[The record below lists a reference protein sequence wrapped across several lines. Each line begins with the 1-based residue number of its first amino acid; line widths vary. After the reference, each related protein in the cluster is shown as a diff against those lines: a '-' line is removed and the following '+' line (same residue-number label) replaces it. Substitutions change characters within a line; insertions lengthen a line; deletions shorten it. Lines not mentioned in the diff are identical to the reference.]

1 MVWCP
6 WSDADAIVEAGLI
19 SVQLDGADHR
29 CPVVVFELFGIA
41 RVPLPPGE
49 LEGVLSLETATA
61 AYCMIGPDALVRWR
75 AWHEGGH
82 LMLCLSGYRLP
93 HDEALASRCGRALA
107 MSRRFVLRL
116 LDEGWRDYE
125 IVQGYAWWL
134 PEEQTERRI
143 WEVRRS
149 AMRRVGLPGDWW
161 VSLHGRAPARI
172 GQ

>member
-6 WSDADAIVEAGLI
+6 WSDADAITEAGLI
-19 SVQLDGADHR
+19 SVQLDGADRR

-49 LEGVLSLETATA
+49 LEGVLSIEKATA
-61 AYCMIGPDALVRWR
+61 SYCMIGSEAQVRWR
-75 AWHEGGH
+75 GCHEGGH
-82 LMLCLSGYRLP
+82 LMLCLSGHRLP

-125 IVQGYAWWL
+125 IVQEYAWWL

-149 AMRRVGLPGDWW
+149 AMRRVGLPGDLW
-161 VSLHGRAPARI
+161 VSLPRAPART
-172 GQ
+172 GR

>member
-6 WSDADAIVEAGLI
+6 WSDADAITEAGLI

-29 CPVVVFELFGIA
+29 CPVVLFELFGIT
-41 RVPLPPGE
+41 RTPLPPGE
-49 LEGVLSLETATA
+49 IEGAFSLEAATVS
-61 AYCMIGPDALVRWR
+61 YCMIGPAALVRWR
-75 AWHEGGH
+75 AWHEAGH
-82 LMLCLSGYRLP
+82 MILHLSGRRLP
-93 HDEALASRCGRALA
+93 HDESLASRCGRVLA

-125 IVQGYAWWL
+125 IVQEYADWL

-149 AMRRVGLPGDWW
+149 VMRRVGLACAWW
-161 VSLHGRAPARI
+161 VSLPG
-172 GQ
+172 